1 MSDRVRCTC
10 SRCTIRGLMGPV
22 IITTLGV
29 LFLLS
34 ELGHGNLS
42 FGRTF
47 PILLIVIGV
56 VLLGSAVA
64 PMEGHVGAPEVSVSP
79 AAPGPPTNP
88 PTYPGSYTGQ
98 GQ

>member
-1 MSDRVRCTC
+1 
-10 SRCTIRGLMGPV
+10 MGPV

-64 PMEGHVGAPEVSVSP
+64 PMDGHAGAPEVSVPP
-79 AAPGPPTNP
+79 AAPGPPSNP

>member
-1 MSDRVRCTC
+1 
-10 SRCTIRGLMGPV
+10 MGPV

-34 ELGHGNLS
+34 ELGRGNLS

-64 PMEGHVGAPEVSVSP
+64 PMEGHTGALEVNVPP
-79 AAPGPPTNP
+79 AAPGPPTNS
-88 PTYPGSYTGQ
+88 PTYPGPYSGQ